1 MDPAR
6 PWSRWADAGPGTG
19 TVVQVTREF
28 AAPREEVFRAWTDPD
43 LFRQWFGSGEG
54 STRSAEMD
62 VRPGGTYRISFER
75 PPAFPGTTYLV
86 GTYLEVV
93 APERLVYTF
102 GWEQTPYLEEL
113 EALDSRVTV
122 RFRDLGDSTE
132 VSITHER
139 LDTEELRAFHR
150 WGWDGSL
157 ERLAGLMHRRGR
169 P

>member
-1 MDPAR
+1 
-6 PWSRWADAGPGTG
+6 
-19 TVVQVTREF
+19 
-28 AAPREEVFRAWTDPD
+28 
-43 LFRQWFGSGEG
+43 
-54 STRSAEMD
+54 MD
-62 VRPGGTYRISFER
+62 VRPGGTYRITFER

>member
-1 MDPAR
+1 MDPER

-62 VRPGGTYRISFER
+62 VRPGGTYRITFER

-86 GTYLEVV
+86 GTYLESLPDDGS
-93 APERLVYTF
+93 A
-102 GWEQTPYLEEL
+102 EL
-113 EALDSRVTV
+113 
-122 RFRDLGDSTE
+122 RDLGDSTE